1 MRTLAATTL
10 AIAVVTLTACAS
22 GEAGQTNSAST
33 EVAATQGSLE
43 SAILPIVNE
52 QMEEMGI
59 PGVVAVVVSP
69 DRGTYE
75 VAAGVANIDTN
86 EPMKVENHFRIG
98 SISKTLTATVVL
110 QLAQEGKFGLDDPL
124 APYFPALDTN
134 GATIRQALNMTSGI
148 PTYTPDQ
155 FLNDLANNPAR
166 VWTPEELL
174 ATTVGQPAEFAAGD
188 GWDYSNTN
196 YVMLGLI
203 AEQHGGAS
211 LGKLVADRIF
221 TPLQMTGCSMPA
233 QADSTIPAPYSHGYQ
248 YGPAWDNPSPPAPKP
263 DLIDVTNFNPSWGF
277 GAGEAICTAADMA
290 IWARALVAGDLL
302 DPEMQGERL
311 DFVTEGA
318 MPYGLG
324 IAKLNGLT
332 GHQGHITGFQTQTSS
347 RASDGT
353 VIVVLTNVTQ
363 APDGELPATK
373 ISELISRAIPAQDK

>member
-1 MRTLAATTL
+1 MKLAATTL
-10 AIAVVTLTACAS
+10 AIVMVTLTACAS
-22 GEAGQTNSAST
+22 GEASQTDSTST
-33 EVAATQGSLE
+33 EFDSAQTSLE
-43 SAILPIVNE
+43 SAVLPVINE

-59 PGVVAVVVSP
+59 PGLVAIVASP
-69 DRGTYE
+69 DRGTYK

-110 QLAQEGKFGLDDPL
+110 QLAQEGKLGLDDAL
-124 APYFPALDTN
+124 APYFPTLDTN

-166 VWTPEELL
+166 VWSPEELL
-174 ATTVGQPAEFAAGD
+174 ATTVGQPAEFTPGA

-203 AEQHGGAS
+203 AEQHGRAS
-211 LGKLVADRIF
+211 LDALVQDRIF
-221 TPLQMTGCSMPA
+221 SPLQMTGCSMPA
-233 QADSTIPAPYSHGYQ
+233 QEDSTLPAPYSRSYQ
-248 YGPAWDNPSPPAPKP
+248 YGTEWDNPSPPAPKP
-263 DLIDVTNFNPSWGF
+263 DLIDVTNSNPSWGF
-277 GAGEAICTAADMA
+277 GAGEAICTADDMA
-290 IWARALVAGDLL
+290 IWGRALVAGDLL
-302 DPEMQGERL
+302 DPEMQEERL
-311 DFVTEGA
+311 DFVTGGA

-332 GHQGHITGFQTQTSS
+332 GHQGHMSGYQTQTT
-347 RASDGT
+347 RRESDGT
-353 VIVVLTNVTQ
+353 IIVVLTNITQ

-373 ISELISRAIPAQDK
+373 ISELISRAIPLQDK